1 MKNNENFKFL
11 YNEMEVIFAK
21 NSNED
26 QEVFINATQMAKIF
40 GKRPID
46 WLRLPST
53 ENLIKAI
60 VRKSHFAENQLVM
73 VRYSFQQYPMGQKSH
88 RLIYR

>member
-40 GKRPID
+40 GKQPKD
-46 WLRLPST
+46 WLKTETAKRFISAISARTKILPT
-53 ENLIKAI
+53 DLQI
-60 VRKSHFAENQLVM
+60 V
-73 VRYSFQQYPMGQKSH
+73 YW
-88 RLIYR
+88 